1 MKVVMSIFTV
11 ESFGIEVT
19 VNGPVVTFDRPFKS
33 LAEFSNFMN
42 QMIDESFFET
52 KRVIHPEF
60 ENSRLPDDPVYI
72 YDNKSAHSFVH
83 GLSYVFER

>member
-1 MKVVMSIFTV
+1 MFTFTV
-11 ESFGIEVT
+11 KSINIEVT
-19 VNGPVVTFDRPFKS
+19 VDGSVVTFNRPFES

-42 QMIDESFFET
+42 QMIDDSFFET

-60 ENSRLPDDPVYI
+60 ENSRLPDDPIYI

-83 GLSYVFER
+83 GLSYVFEV